1 MKSLC
6 LAVSVAHAAL
16 LLPLAAL
23 ADREPG
29 FQSIGLGVAA
39 SDSLY
44 AGADKSVS
52 VLPLLH
58 YEGERFF
65 VRGVT
70 AGMRLI
76 EREGFGLEAI
86 VAGRFE
92 GIDRSDFGRAELAR
106 NGIDRDLLDDRD
118 DGVDLG
124 LRANWKSLG
133 GEVRLSA
140 RADVSGASEGYEL
153 TLGYGYPMQ
162 LAGMTVTPSLAVS
175 YLSDKLADYYYGT
188 LSDEEARG
196 VSRYRPGGAVVPG
209 VALGLAKP
217 LGERW
222 LLSAEAS
229 YRRLPDRITD
239 SPLVDS
245 DSSHVGFRLGVSWL
259 FD

>member
-6 LAVSVAHAAL
+6 LAVSVAQAAL
-16 LLPLAAL
+16 LLPLTAL

-44 AGADKSVS
+44 AGADRSVS

-70 AGMRLI
+70 AGMRLV

-124 LRANWKSLG
+124 LRANWKSSG
-133 GEVRLSA
+133 RGAPVRPC
-140 RADVSGASEGYEL
+140 DVSGASEGYEL

-175 YLSDKLADYYYGT
+175 YLSDKLADT
-188 LSDEEARG
+188 TTA
-196 VSRYRPGGAVVPG
+196 P
-209 VALGLAKP
+209 
-217 LGERW
+217 
-222 LLSAEAS
+222 
-229 YRRLPDRITD
+229 
-239 SPLVDS
+239 
-245 DSSHVGFRLGVSWL
+245 
-259 FD
+259 